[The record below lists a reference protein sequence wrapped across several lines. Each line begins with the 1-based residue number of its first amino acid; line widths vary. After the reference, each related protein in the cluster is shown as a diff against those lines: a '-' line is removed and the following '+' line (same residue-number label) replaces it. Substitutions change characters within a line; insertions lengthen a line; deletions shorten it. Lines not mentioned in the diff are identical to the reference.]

1 MEVINMR
8 DKILRILESNGRIP
22 FDQLAIMVGLTTS
35 ETEKIIKELE
45 EEKIILKYSAV
56 INWEK
61 AGLEETV
68 AIIDV
73 KVAPQR
79 EVGFDAV
86 AQRIY
91 RFPEV
96 RSVSLISGDYDLS
109 VSIEGKSM
117 KEVASFVSQKL
128 STIDGVLGTSTHFIL
143 KRYKVAGVAFE
154 DEEEDRRELVSP

>member
-1 MEVINMR
+1 MR

>member
-1 MEVINMR
+1 MRENMR
-8 DKILRILESNGRIP
+8 EKILKILESNGRIP
-22 FDQLAIMVGLTTS
+22 FEQLAVMVDLSAS
-35 ETEKIIKELE
+35 EVEEIIRELE
-45 EEKIILKYSAV
+45 DEKIILKYSAV
-56 INWEK
+56 VNWEK
-61 AGLEETV
+61 AGLEESV

-128 STIDGVLGTSTHFIL
+128 SSIDGVLGTSTHFIL
-143 KRYKVAGVAFE
+143 KRYKVAGVVYE
-154 DEEEDRRELVSP
+154 DEYEDRRELVSP

>member
-1 MEVINMR
+1 MR
-8 DKILRILESNGRIP
+8 NKILKLLACDGRLSYEQMAVMLDSTAEEVERI
-22 FDQLAIMVGLTTS
+22 V
-35 ETEKIIKELE
+35 KELE

-61 AGLEETV
+61 AGVEEAV

-117 KEVASFVSQKL
+117 KDVAMFVAQKL
-128 STIDGVLGTSTHFIL
+128 ATIEHVLSTRTHFIL
-143 KRYKVAGVAFE
+143 KRYKMAGVIFD
-154 DEEEDRRELVSP
+154 DEEVDRREVVTP

>member
-86 AQRIY
+86 AQRIC

>member
-1 MEVINMR
+1 MKNKVL
-8 DKILRILESNGRIP
+8 KLLECNGRIS
-22 FDQLAIMVGLTTS
+22 FEQMAVMLDTTVEEIEAIV
-35 ETEKIIKELE
+35 KKLE

-61 AGLEETV
+61 AGVEEAV

-73 KVAPQR
+73 KVSPQR
-79 EVGFDAV
+79 EVGFDAI

-96 RSVSLISGDYDLS
+96 RSVSLISGEYDLS

-117 KEVASFVSQKL
+117 KEVAMFVAQKL
-128 STIDGVLGTSTHFIL
+128 ATIDHVLSTRTHFIL
-143 KRYKVAGVAFE
+143 KRYKMAGVIFE
-154 DEEEDRRELVSP
+154 DEEVDRREVITP

>member
-1 MEVINMR
+1 MR
-8 DKILRILESNGRIP
+8 NKVLKLLAGEGRIS
-22 FDQLAIMVGLTTS
+22 FEQMAVMLDSTVEEIEAIV
-35 ETEKIIKELE
+35 KELE
-45 EEKIILKYSAV
+45 NEKVILKYSAV

-61 AGLEETV
+61 AGVEEAV

-73 KVAPQR
+73 KVSPQR

-117 KEVASFVSQKL
+117 KDVAMFVAQKL
-128 STIDGVLGTSTHFIL
+128 ATIEHVLSTRTHFIL
-143 KRYKVAGVAFE
+143 KRYKMAGVIFD
-154 DEEEDRRELVSP
+154 DEEVDRREVVTP

>member
-1 MEVINMR
+1 MKNKVL
-8 DKILRILESNGRIP
+8 KLLECNGRIS
-22 FDQLAIMVGLTTS
+22 FEQMAVMLDTTVEEIEAIV
-35 ETEKIIKELE
+35 KKLE

-61 AGLEETV
+61 AGVEEAV

-73 KVAPQR
+73 KVSPQR
-79 EVGFDAV
+79 EVGFDAI

-96 RSVSLISGDYDLS
+96 RSVSLISGEYDLS

-117 KEVASFVSQKL
+117 KEVDMFVAQKL
-128 STIDGVLGTSTHFIL
+128 ATIDHVLSTRTHFIL
-143 KRYKVAGVAFE
+143 KRYKMAGVIFE
-154 DEEEDRRELVSP
+154 DEEVDRREVITP

>member
-1 MEVINMR
+1 MRENMR
-8 DKILRILESNGRIP
+8 EKILKILESNGRIP
-22 FDQLAIMVGLTTS
+22 FEQLAVMVDLSAS
-35 ETEKIIKELE
+35 EVEEIIRELE
-45 EEKIILKYSAV
+45 DEKIILKYSAV
-56 INWEK
+56 VNWEK
-61 AGLEETV
+61 AGLEESV

-128 STIDGVLGTSTHFIL
+128 SSIDGVLGTSTHFVL
-143 KRYKVAGVAFE
+143 KRYKVAGVVYE
-154 DEEEDRRELVSP
+154 DEYEDRRELVSP